1 MEEILTEAKDKDC
14 CFPSPCPLELNKNYF
29 LMVSVFFSSSAVGN
43 IKLKWTE
50 SPVSHLI
57 FLTSPL
63 GVGHG
68 ENKTYLWPWWCWE
81 RGGSIPATQDL
92 RLLPRI
98 KERSLNRA
106 GLNPQG
112 RWYWMGWPSAS
123 FFQRRAPQDISLFR
137 EVLLKN
143 MHFPPSPTFVHL
155 SHLLISNKV
164 DYLPLLC
171 FSKSS
176 RPL

>member
-1 MEEILTEAKDKDC
+1 
-14 CFPSPCPLELNKNYF
+14 
-29 LMVSVFFSSSAVGN
+29 MVR
-43 IKLKWTE
+43 IK
-50 SPVSHLI
+50 
-57 FLTSPL
+57 FTSGPD
-63 GVGHG
+63 GV
-68 ENKTYLWPWWCWE
+68 E
-81 RGGSIPATQDL
+81 REGSIPATQDL

-98 KERSLNRA
+98 KERSQNRA

-143 MHFPPSPTFVHL
+143 MHFPFPPTSFVHL

-164 DYLPLLC
+164 DCLPLLC